1 MTILLWGTQVL
12 IEAIEEEADNEALV
26 ADFDKVDILEEV
38 QETEKAYYSMISHVI
53 TSSFFANKLAPCVIN
68 VVSEPVKE
76 AEVIEKETPNCGE
89 CMKLKEVEEN
99 QEYLLKKSDKDIKAL
114 EDKLMSMAG

>member
-38 QETEKAYYSMISHVI
+38 QETEKAYCSMILHVI

-76 AEVIEKETPNCGE
+76 AEVIEKETPKCGE

-99 QEYLLKKSDKDIKAL
+99 
-114 EDKLMSMAG
+114 